1 MLKKLVWLLI
11 IITLLVPLA
20 TLVRADE
27 LEDIEKQ
34 LIEVRQ
40 LLDES
45 KKATEP
51 LEANL
56 NQVEVS
62 INNAELQIAQK
73 QQDIVRGE
81 ADLVKQK
88 EIISERARSYYKQ
101 SRGYLG
107 NLLGIVLSKNLPEA
121 SRMFFYQQQS
131 LQRDRDTI
139 IKTAFFIRTLEEQR
153 TKLEFLKKELDS
165 EKVYFASEV
174 AKAKDYQ
181 SGLEKQIAELSA
193 KQQQLVAQ
201 RLASLNIPRSAGT
214 SARGCSDDRSVDP
227 GFSPRIAFFSFGA
240 PHRVGLNQY
249 GARGRAE
256 AGQNRDQILSAYFQN
271 YELTKWDTNTKI
283 RVEGKGEFTLEEY
296 VQHIYEMPEDWP
308 MAALEAQVIA
318 ARSYA
323 LAYTN
328 NGANEICTTE
338 SCQVFGDN
346 PKTGQWAQAVTNTE
360 GLVMTSGGSPIKAWY
375 ASTHGGYVFS
385 SGEIWGGETSYTKHA
400 TDTTSGGAG
409 SFSDLQSNA
418 YDRSSPWF
426 YCDWGAR
433 SQYNNTAWLKTS
445 ELADIT
451 NVILLARKD
460 PSTGDYFY
468 QTDKAHPYGGEVWN
482 EERVKQELRSRGIT
496 PYNNVSGISIAADF
510 GAGKTSGVT
519 VSGDSGSVSFSGE
532 EFKSWFNLRAPAN
545 LQIVGPLYNAEQQ

>member
-193 KQQQLVAQ
+193 
-201 RLASLNIPRSAGT
+201 
-214 SARGCSDDRSVDP
+214 
-227 GFSPRIAFFSFGA
+227 
-240 PHRVGLNQY
+240 
-249 GARGRAE
+249 
-256 AGQNRDQILSAYFQN
+256 
-271 YELTKWDTNTKI
+271 W
-283 RVEGKGEFTLEEY
+283 
-296 VQHIYEMPEDWP
+296 
-308 MAALEAQVIA
+308 
-318 ARSYA
+318 
-323 LAYTN
+323 
-328 NGANEICTTE
+328 
-338 SCQVFGDN
+338 VFGRSERGSRLFASN
-346 PKTGQWAQAVTNTE
+346 CLFFFWCS
-360 GLVMTSGGSPIKAWY
+360 TSGW
-375 ASTHGGYVFS
+375 
-385 SGEIWGGETSYTKHA
+385 
-400 TDTTSGGAG
+400 
-409 SFSDLQSNA
+409 
-418 YDRSSPWF
+418 
-426 YCDWGAR
+426 
-433 SQYNNTAWLKTS
+433 
-445 ELADIT
+445 
-451 NVILLARKD
+451 
-460 PSTGDYFY
+460 
-468 QTDKAHPYGGEVWN
+468 
-482 EERVKQELRSRGIT
+482 
-496 PYNNVSGISIAADF
+496 
-510 GAGKTSGVT
+510 
-519 VSGDSGSVSFSGE
+519 
-532 EFKSWFNLRAPAN
+532 FKSIWSKRK
-545 LQIVGPLYNAEQQ
+545 G